1 MSKIISALKRKKD
14 EEAKQLWIGI
24 PPSAEQCR
32 KCIYSLSD
40 TQYTIGAEK
49 AFCDIFTP
57 PEGKSAGILT
67 DDVECPF
74 FEQEE

>member
-1 MSKIISALKRKKD
+1 MNKKLKKKID
-14 EEAKQLWIGI
+14 EKIAQPLIAI

-32 KCIYSLSD
+32 KCIYSLPD
-40 TQYTIGAEK
+40 TQYTTGAEK

-67 DDVECPF
+67 DDVECPYF
-74 FEQEE
+74 VEK